1 MTKLGRVY
9 VCTSGS
15 LKYDFVLLEGYCS
28 LSSKLHFGKEK
39 KGGGGEG
46 IWYSLHD
53 SLRSRSHLCVSYH
66 FFPPLK
72 L

>member
-1 MTKLGRVY
+1 MTKLARVY

-28 LSSKLHFGKEK
+28 LSSKLHFNKEK
-39 KGGGGEG
+39 KGGWGEFG
-46 IWYSLHD
+46 TLSTTLSDLGPTCALVII
-53 SLRSRSHLCVSYH
+53 